1 MDFQRHRRRGRH
13 LTGSGALSLLLC
25 LESIIVVGALVL
37 FGAAY
42 PDRLRS
48 RLWRNG
54 GEEGWC
60 SNPRLRI
67 YFYAN
72 YEEPPV
78 IPLIWSQRL
87 TTSNTAIAVLG
98 LAILFARITIA
109 ALRYEARRTN
119 AGYDVLLAVLWAL
132 SAAAQNRADLSDPE
146 HLMERPWYLVRGCG
160 EAWSQN
166 RGWCRMAK
174 REYAWAIVAAMF
186 YAARIVG
193 TLGVVVYEKGRRDG
207 READGEGEVRLLDG
221 WARDGDRGF
230 GRVVRE
236 GCGDV
241 R

>member
-1 MDFQRHRRRGRH
+1 MDFQRHRRRGRR
-13 LTGSGALSLLLC
+13 LTGPEALSLLLC

-87 TTSNTAIAVLG
+87 TTSNTAISILG
-98 LAILFARITIA
+98 LAIFFARITIA

-119 AGYDVLLAVLWAL
+119 AGYDALLAVLWAL
-132 SAAAQNRADLSDPE
+132 SAAAQNGADLSDPE
-146 HLMERPWYLVRGCG
+146 HLMERPWYLVHGCDG
-160 EAWSQN
+160 AWSQN

-174 REYAWAIVAAMF
+174 WEYAWAIFAAVF

-207 READGEGEVRLLDG
+207 KAADGEREVRLLDG
-221 WARDGDRGF
+221 WAWDWDRGL
-230 GRVVRE
+230 GHVVR
-236 GCGDV
+236 G
-241 R
+241 